1 MSEEKIDSLKE
12 ILGNMEKTA
21 NWTIEDY
28 VKTNIYGK
36 FLAESHDD
44 DMSFNIGVYQGVLLA
59 MDSIKDE
66 IKNLKGKKNMNKI
79 FKLETKH
86 SIITVEAK
94 ESDLEFDKRVGII
107 SSTNYGR
114 VLARVKDAL
123 GIVVDETALGT
134 VVDETLRRSK

>member
-1 MSEEKIDSLKE
+1 
-12 ILGNMEKTA
+12 
-21 NWTIEDY
+21 
-28 VKTNIYGK
+28 
-36 FLAESHDD
+36 
-44 DMSFNIGVYQGVLLA
+44 
-59 MDSIKDE
+59 
-66 IKNLKGKKNMNKI
+66 MNKI

-123 GIVVDETALGT
+123 GIGADETALGI
-134 VVDETLRRSK
+134 VVDETLRRRK

>member
-1 MSEEKIDSLKE
+1 
-12 ILGNMEKTA
+12 
-21 NWTIEDY
+21 
-28 VKTNIYGK
+28 
-36 FLAESHDD
+36 
-44 DMSFNIGVYQGVLLA
+44 
-59 MDSIKDE
+59 
-66 IKNLKGKKNMNKI
+66 MNKI

-123 GIVVDETALGT
+123 GIVADETALGI
-134 VVDETLRRSK
+134 VVDETLRRRK

>member
-1 MSEEKIDSLKE
+1 
-12 ILGNMEKTA
+12 
-21 NWTIEDY
+21 
-28 VKTNIYGK
+28 
-36 FLAESHDD
+36 
-44 DMSFNIGVYQGVLLA
+44 
-59 MDSIKDE
+59 
-66 IKNLKGKKNMNKI
+66 MNKI

-107 SSTNYGR
+107 KSTNYGR

-123 GIVVDETALGT
+123 GM